1 MYVHTHYCFVA
12 FLVLYLSESIYIYI
26 YICFYII
33 DPAFSNASSH
43 ARCDVQQPVPWE
55 LLQLI
60 LQFAQEEK
68 GAGPLPDWAAT
79 LGFESFQ
86 LPPQQLTITSE
97 QRNQISGSIAQ
108 ELSLCRL
115 QVNQRSREDYEQWL
129 SNSSAGSLKPLFKC
143 LRKYEASVERPF
155 PTFSAASKLLLRLQQ
170 WSSLWCSSG
179 TPPACLC
186 SSQGAP
192 SS

>member
-1 MYVHTHYCFVA
+1 MVSVGVARLHRWQAMYSTARASPVDYTGAGRIYIYICYIYVYIYILSYMYVHTHHCFVA
-12 FLVLYLSESIYIYI
+12 FLVLSESIYIYI

-60 LQFAQEEK
+60 RQFAQEEK

-108 ELSLCRL
+108 
-115 QVNQRSREDYEQWL
+115 
-129 SNSSAGSLKPLFKC
+129 C
-143 LRKYEASVERPF
+143 L
-155 PTFSAASKLLLRLQQ
+155 
-170 WSSLWCSSG
+170 
-179 TPPACLC
+179 
-186 SSQGAP
+186 
-192 SS
+192 

>member
-108 ELSLCRL
+108 LSFAR
-115 QVNQRSREDYEQWL
+115 
-129 SNSSAGSLKPLFKC
+129 
-143 LRKYEASVERPF
+143 
-155 PTFSAASKLLLRLQQ
+155 
-170 WSSLWCSSG
+170 G
-179 TPPACLC
+179 TVRRCART
-186 SSQGAP
+186 GTAYWTKGET
-192 SS
+192 

>member
-1 MYVHTHYCFVA
+1 MVSVGVARLHRWQAMYSTARASPVDYTGAGRIYIYVIYMYTYIFCHICMYIHTIA
-12 FLVLYLSESIYIYI
+12 SLLSLYYLNLYIYIYIYI

-60 LQFAQEEK
+60 RQFAQEEK

-108 ELSLCRL
+108 
-115 QVNQRSREDYEQWL
+115 
-129 SNSSAGSLKPLFKC
+129 C
-143 LRKYEASVERPF
+143 L
-155 PTFSAASKLLLRLQQ
+155 
-170 WSSLWCSSG
+170 
-179 TPPACLC
+179 
-186 SSQGAP
+186 
-192 SS
+192 